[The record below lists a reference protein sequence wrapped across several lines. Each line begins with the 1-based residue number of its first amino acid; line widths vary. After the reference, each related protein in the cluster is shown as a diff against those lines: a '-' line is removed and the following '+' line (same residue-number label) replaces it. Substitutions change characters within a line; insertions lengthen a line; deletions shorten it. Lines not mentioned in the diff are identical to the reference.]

1 MIQIYPYLIQQ
12 PGLHQGIKM
21 KTNFEKG
28 GALFVTIVIIMSM
41 VIASAVAMV
50 SWSRKGYKY
59 AVRKTENSRSF
70 YVADSAIKYALNRI
84 IFDSSKSILNLGQ
97 ISNDF
102 ITIAN
107 SFIPGN
113 EFQITKFTIVEAMT
127 NGIFSK
133 NIEDI
138 FLLEK
143 MYDIRCQVTNLANNG
158 LGGDYSEI
166 SCLLGDL
173 SVSIFQFAMYYQD
186 IELELSPGSTETR
199 IGRVH
204 SNKSMHLTPYG
215 TLKFLDKVTCAEKI
229 YHSGLEGDAYRRL
242 GRNGSIYFKDEDGN
256 YVNMKTNTYDD
267 SSFLDSSDP
276 QWKLKATERWG
287 DTVKTR
293 EHGVGTIQLPFTDS
307 LDNTRVLIDHDPMT
321 NEPYEITKQR
331 FENKAALVIAPDGD
345 IYEQTGVLTNAE
357 FTSRTYIDNI
367 TNVNWAIATNQFFN
381 KRNMDYWTNDTENGM
396 VYPIDINVGLFNGWV
411 SNQPS
416 SMSFKNPS
424 SERAGILYVEQTN
437 ETGHAVRLSNTE
449 ELYSLPYGFTLAT
462 PNPLYVKG
470 DYNTK
475 IGGSYTTNHPSAL
488 LSDAMTILSDYWED
502 EDNQIW
508 PANVINPNI
517 DPKPFSYCNYACNTK
532 INTAVMTGS
541 AETTGDYRASGCAN
555 NLIRYLEYWKYRT
568 FEISGNQTCLWKS
581 KHEFQPYIYQN
592 KYDETLDP
600 WHYYWP
606 SYRRFLY
613 DSNLKSRKPP
623 GFDDFYTYRV
633 LAWKKIH

>member
-1 MIQIYPYLIQQ
+1 MVQQ
-12 PGLHQGIKM
+12 PGSHRGIKM
-21 KTNFEKG
+21 KINLEKG
-28 GALFVTIVIIMSM
+28 GALLVTVVIIMSM
-41 VIASAVAMV
+41 VLASAVAMV

-84 IFDSSKSILNLGQ
+84 IFDASKSVLNLNQ

-102 ITIAN
+102 MTIAN
-107 SFIPGN
+107 SFIPSN
-113 EFQITKFTIVEAMT
+113 EFQITKFTITETMT
-127 NGIFSK
+127 NGIFSR
-133 NIEDI
+133 NIENI

-158 LGGDYSEI
+158 LGGDYAEI

-173 SVSIFQFAMYYQD
+173 SVSLFQFGMYYQD
-186 IELELSPGSTETR
+186 IILELHPGSTETR
-199 IGRVH
+199 IGRIH
-204 SNKSMHLTPYG
+204 SNKSMYLAPSG
-215 TLKFLDKVTCAEKI
+215 TLKFLDKVTCADEI
-229 YHSGLEGDAYRRL
+229 YHGGFGAYEYRK
-242 GRNGSIYFKDEDGN
+242 RNNTGSIYFKDEDGN
-256 YVNMKTNTYDD
+256 YVNMKTNSSKY
-267 SSFLDSSDP
+267 SFLDSRDP

-287 DTVKTR
+287 DTVKTK

-331 FENKAALVIAPDGD
+331 FENKAALVITPEGD
-345 IYEQTGVLTNAE
+345 IYEQTGELTNAE

-367 TNVNWAIATNQFFN
+367 TNVNWAISKN
-381 KRNMDYWTNDTENGM
+381 KFYNRRNMDYWTNDTANGM
-396 VYPIDINVGLFNGWV
+396 VYPLDINVGLFNGWV

-416 SMSFKNPS
+416 SFSFKDPNS
-424 SERAGILYVEQTN
+424 DRAGIIYVEQTN
-437 ETGHAVRLSNTE
+437 KTGHAVRLSNAE

-462 PNPLYVKG
+462 PNSLYVKG

-475 IGGSYTTNHPSAL
+475 IGGSHTTNHPSAL

-502 EDNQIW
+502 EDNQVW
-508 PANVINPNI
+508 PARIINPYRYPN
-517 DPKPFSYCNYACNTK
+517 PYSYCNYACSTK

-541 AETTGDYRASGCAN
+541 AETSADVNGTRCSGAAN

-568 FEISGNQTCLWKS
+568 FEINGNQTCLWKS
-581 KHEFQPYIYQN
+581 KFEWQPYIYLN
-592 KYDETLDP
+592 KYDAKLKP

-613 DSNLKSRKPP
+613 DSNLKFRNPP
-623 GFDDFYTYRV
+623 GFDNFYTYRV
-633 LAWKKIH
+633 LAWKKVH